1 MGYQPFSVQAM
12 TSQITSELASGKS
25 LLKCLR
31 GLLRY
36 HHRVGIENYPKTA
49 LGEEFL
55 RRPQPMDDGLAAVAG
70 LGLAQGTTS
79 VTTVKGRVV
88 APPSLVS
95 LADIAEEVQ
104 SCQACELCR
113 QRLYPVPGL
122 GPEKMR
128 VFVVGHWLMADDQGV
143 LPPGRLFGVEQ
154 DAMLSR
160 MFSAIQLSLG
170 EVFITN
176 VVKCALPAGSD
187 PQEAQIACCRSY
199 LLRQISATAP
209 ELIVAM
215 GSVATRAVL
224 GENVNFTRVRG
235 KIQYCEGSGGR
246 RLPVL
251 ATYHPSFLLQNP
263 EMKQTAWADLQFLAR
278 YLRLDR
284 R

>member
-1 MGYQPFSVQAM
+1 M
-12 TSQITSELASGKS
+12 TSQLAPESGDS
-25 LLKCLR
+25 QTLLRHVR

-36 HHRVGIENYPKTA
+36 HRQLGIESYPKTTC
-49 LGEEFL
+49 GEEFL
-55 RRPQPMDDGLAAVAG
+55 CRSQAMDEGIAVTADPG
-70 LGLAQGTTS
+70 PAQGTTP
-79 VTTVKGRVV
+79 VNVGQGGVV
-88 APPSLVS
+88 APPSLVR

-113 QRLYPVPGL
+113 RRLYPVPGL

-128 VFVVGHWLMADDQGV
+128 VFVVGHWLMADQQEA

-160 MFSAIQLSLG
+160 MFSAIQLSPG
-170 EVFITN
+170 EIFITN
-176 VVKCALPAGSD
+176 VVKCALPAGGD

-199 LLRQISATAP
+199 LLRQLSATAP
-209 ELIVAM
+209 ELIVTM
-215 GSVATRAVL
+215 GSIATRAVL
-224 GENVNFTRVRG
+224 GEAANFTRVRG
-235 KIQYCEGSGGR
+235 KIKHCEAVEGR

-263 EMKQTAWADLQFLAR
+263 EMKQTAWTDLQFLAR
-278 YLRLDR
+278 FLRLDR